1 MILVLKRVL
10 CLFLAAALLCLG
22 GCGAKQ
28 AGGSWQEQY
37 DLGLRYL
44 SEGKYQEAILAF
56 EAAIAIDPRRPEA
69 YAGLADAHLAAG
81 DEAAAKA
88 ALERGVSATGDTGLQ
103 SRLEERT
110 PSATPAP
117 GGTLFAGPYMTPE
130 DVEFLGMTLEDASAL
145 ALADGIYDADDASIG
160 LQTDDLRFSSFG
172 ISPGGA
178 GGYAVLDLYQH
189 NGSAAVDEVQFHGW
203 REEGVALNAPV
214 HARGIHLG
222 DSWEQVLEAVGFSQ
236 QEREILGGPQDIQ
249 VTRETADGQATWRV
263 GFSGAENADGAGA
276 ILFFYRDEAGERQA
290 ELKFVGGAL
299 NGFCVW
305 PYRATG

>member
-28 AGGSWQEQY
+28 AAGSWQEQY

-44 SEGKYQEAILAF
+44 SEGNYEEAILAF

-69 YAGLADAHLAAG
+69 YASLADACLAAG
-81 DEAAAKA
+81 DETAAKA
-88 ALERGVSATGDTGLQ
+88 ALERGVSATGDAELQ
-103 SRLEERT
+103 SRLEEPPWATST
-110 PSATPAP
+110 PGEA
-117 GGTLFAGPYMTPE
+117 LFAGPYMTPE

-145 ALADGIYDADDASIG
+145 ALADGVYDTDDASIVQ
-160 LQTDDLRFSSFG
+160 QTDDFRFSHLS
-172 ISPGGA
+172 IWLSDTE
-178 GGYAVLDLYQH
+178 GYGVLDLYQH
-189 NGSAAVDEVQFHGW
+189 NGSAVVDEVQFNGW
-203 REEGVALNAPV
+203 REEGIVLNAPV

-236 QEREILGGPQDIQ
+236 QEREIIGGPQDIQ

-263 GFSGAENADGAGA
+263 AFSGTENADGTGT

-290 ELKFVGGAL
+290 DLKFVGGAL

-305 PYRATG
+305 PYRVAG